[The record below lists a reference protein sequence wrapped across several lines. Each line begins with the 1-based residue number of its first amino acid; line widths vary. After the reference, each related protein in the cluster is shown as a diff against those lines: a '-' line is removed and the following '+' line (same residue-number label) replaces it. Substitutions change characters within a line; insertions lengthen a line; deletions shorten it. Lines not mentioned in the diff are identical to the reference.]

1 MTANSSEAMMN
12 LLKELALLKT
22 LDVVSESA
30 TGSNLE
36 TSELALRETRRQ
48 EIAEQIK
55 ALAEPAGK

>member
-1 MTANSSEAMMN
+1 MN